1 MQTLVIGGGGFV
13 GARLVDR
20 LVRRDWVEDVV
31 VLDDGSGADLDEL
44 ADLPVRTVV
53 GSVLDRDLLD
63 GLVGRADAVV
73 HLAARWGH
81 GAGLADPL
89 GVHDVNATG
98 TTRVLESATRNGV
111 AHLVVGGWLD
121 AETSPATDPL
131 AASFAAAAAAVAG
144 YRSGFGLRLL
154 ELRLAEVVGAGRP
167 VGHPRG
173 GWLDAMVDAVVEDRP
188 VPVHGDGRSARQVV
202 DVRTVVD
209 VIERALRGVVGS
221 PTAIDVVAPSPTSE
235 LEVLAHLAA
244 RAGRTLEIEAL
255 DGGRFAGEVTPPAA
269 DVGRMAAR
277 FPTVAAHPV
286 TDTVDDMLAER
297 RPVVT
302 L

>member
-1 MQTLVIGGGGFV
+1 MQTLVIGGGGFL

-31 VLDDGSGADLDEL
+31 VLDDGSGGDLDAL
-44 ADLPVRTVV
+44 ADLPIRTVV

-73 HLAARWGH
+73 HLAARWDH

-111 AHLVVGGWLD
+111 AHLVVCGWLD
-121 AETSPATDPL
+121 AATSPATDPL

-154 ELRLAEVVGAGRP
+154 ELRVAEVVGAGRP
-167 VGHPRG
+167 TGHPRG
-173 GWLDAMVDAVVEDRP
+173 GWLDAMVDAVIEDRP
-188 VPVHGDGRSARQVV
+188 VPVHGDGRAPRHVV

-221 PTAIDVVAPSPTSE
+221 PTAIDVVGPAPTTE
-235 LEVLAHLAA
+235 LEVLAHLAG

-255 DGGRFAGEVTPPAA
+255 EGARTGSSERSPEFDG
-269 DVGRMAAR
+269 GRMAAR
-277 FPTVAAHPV
+277 FPTVAPHPV
-286 TDTVDDMLAER
+286 SDTVDDMLSER
-297 RPVVT
+297 RPVVAI
-302 L
+302 